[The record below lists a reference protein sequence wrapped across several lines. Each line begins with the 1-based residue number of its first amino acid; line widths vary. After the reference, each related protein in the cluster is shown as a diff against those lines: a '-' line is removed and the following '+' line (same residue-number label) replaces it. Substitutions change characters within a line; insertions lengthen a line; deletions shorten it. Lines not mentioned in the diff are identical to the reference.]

1 VSDLSLRKRFG
12 REVTDLVKPILCPI
26 TQMWSRTIKSTIKKR
41 GGVYALDDAEKV
53 MASFQAIGQ
62 DSQKWAKYAEDRERF
77 VRVEMPK
84 RLLMKAQYAK
94 FMIEQR
100 LLDPKSW
107 MNAKA
112 ISSQ

>member
-1 VSDLSLRKRFG
+1 MSLRKRFG
-12 REVTDLVKPILCPI
+12 KEATDLVKPILCPI
-26 TQMWSRTIKSTIKKR
+26 TQIWSHTIKSTIKKR

-53 MASFQAIGQ
+53 MASFQAIGK

-77 VRVEMPK
+77 VRVEMPE
-84 RLLMKAQYAK
+84 RRLMKAQYVK

-100 LLDPKSW
+100 LLDPKGW
-107 MNAKA
+107 MDAKA